1 MITWFLVYVFIMKK
15 VDARKL
21 SRKML
26 HKKRKQ
32 VISLFQAG
40 TPIMKIV
47 EETGLSWPAV
57 KVAIQSHEENLSLEP
72 SRRGKKQGTGRVLSE
87 EQEARL
93 CKIIYKKR
101 PWQVRLRI
109 SSRKLSLWNRDAVRQ
124 LIEQECG
131 IKLSVRCVA
140 KYLERWGF
148 PLMKQNQRPRERCPW
163 YIERWLAEY
172 YNEIENRAKTEN
184 MGIYWVCKK
193 TVIPVK
199 NKQMPQKNPIPN
211 KLSMISAISNQGKEH
226 WVIIKGIYNQER
238 QINFLK
244 ALVSDQMKPIT
255 LIRNNSDYYTEKPV
269 LDWVEENKIEVF
281 PPLLPKELAKKEKK
295 KINRK
300 IENFAVDFVTK
311 PDSAPHV

>member
-1 MITWFLVYVFIMKK
+1 MKK

-21 SRKML
+21 SQKQL
-26 HKKRKQ
+26 LKKRQQ
-32 VISLFQAG
+32 VIRLYEEK
-40 TPIMKIV
+40 TPVMKIV

-57 KVAIQSHEENLSLEP
+57 NVAIKSHKENSSLEP
-72 SRRGKKQGTGRVLSE
+72 ARRGKKQGTGRILSE
-87 EQEARL
+87 EQETRI
-93 CKIIYKKR
+93 CNIVYRKR

-184 MGIYWVCKK
+184 MGIYWVSKK

-226 WVIIKGIYNQER
+226 WLIIKRIYNQER
-238 QINFLK
+238 QISFLK
-244 ALVSDQMKPIT
+244 ALVSDRMKPII
-255 LIRNNSDYYTEKPV
+255 LIRNNFDYYNEIKV
-269 LDWVEENKIEVF
+269 LDWVEENKKKIEVY
-281 PPLLPKELAKKEKK
+281 PPVLPNELAEKK
-295 KINRK
+295 KKKKKKKKDQSEDRK
-300 IENFAVDFVTK
+300 FRRQLLDQT
-311 PDSAPHV
+311 